1 MKSLNSYCNLRWRAS
16 WITST
21 SHWLSAYPQWPML
34 TLGMVSH
41 EELKI
46 VHFFMWWATLS
57 IIIQIHK
64 FIFYSLLLS
73 IDLFW
78 RMLHV
83 FLGKQWHELRFVWWN
98 TGEVMSLLSTPFL
111 YFGSIW
117 TSGCLPSDSQQSKCV
132 YCSNMNRINSHDVN
146 PPFFLTSH
154 IMVVAMNEGPV
165 SPPYWAS
172 P

>member
-1 MKSLNSYCNLRWRAS
+1 MVQFWSLSIKMCRMKSLNSYCNLWWRAS

-34 TLGMVSH
+34 TLSMVSH

-46 VHFFMWWATLS
+46 VHFFMWWVTLS

-78 RMLHV
+78 RVLHV
-83 FLGKQWHELRFVWWN
+83 FLGKQRHELRFVWWN
-98 TGEVMSLLSTPFL
+98 TRWSNVFAEYSFSVFWAYLNIWLSTFRLTTVKMSLLF
-111 YFGSIW
+111 
-117 TSGCLPSDSQQSKCV
+117 
-132 YCSNMNRINSHDVN
+132 
-146 PPFFLTSH
+146 
-154 IMVVAMNEGPV
+154 
-165 SPPYWAS
+165 
-172 P
+172 